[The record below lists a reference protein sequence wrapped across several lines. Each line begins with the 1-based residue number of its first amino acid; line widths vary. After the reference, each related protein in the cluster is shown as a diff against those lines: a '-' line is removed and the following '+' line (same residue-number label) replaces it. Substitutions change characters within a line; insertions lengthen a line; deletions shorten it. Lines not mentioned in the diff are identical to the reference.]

1 MALHVLEDSQVE
13 ITALLLALL
22 EVLGADVGAES
33 NQEEHSIAALLF
45 ADVSRTSQGVHYFLT
60 NVPFCSEDPSAMVS
74 PK

>member
-22 EVLGADVGAES
+22 EVL
-33 NQEEHSIAALLF
+33 
-45 ADVSRTSQGVHYFLT
+45 YFLT
-60 NVPFCSEDPSAMVS
+60 NIPFCGEDPSAMVS